1 MRLSKL
7 IAERGV
13 ASRREADQLVREGVV
28 TVNGTTVE
36 QPGHDV
42 DPQRDHVKV
51 RGRRLPEPQP
61 HVTLALHKPAGCMT
75 TRDDPEDRPTVF
87 DLLEGT
93 RYHKR
98 VEPVGRL
105 DFGTEGLLL
114 MTSDGDLANRLT
126 HPRYHVP
133 KTYRAKI
140 TGTLTDKKLALLR
153 KGVPLKDGRTSP
165 AIVRVIE
172 ARERNSWIELTV
184 REGRNRLVRRMA
196 TFVGHKVLKLKRTS
210 FGGIRLADLPR
221 GEFRVLSAQE
231 VKGLREMTEGRG
243 AEEFERALARQRAP
257 RPRKPRRG
265 QRGRSRG
272 GRRRT

>member
-28 TVNGTTVE
+28 TVNGATIE

-51 RGRRLPEPQP
+51 RGRRLPEPMP
-61 HVTLALHKPAGCMT
+61 HVTLALHKPAGCLT
-75 TRDDPEDRPTVF
+75 TREDPEDRPTVF
-87 DLLEGT
+87 DLIEGT

-114 MTSDGDLANRLT
+114 LTSDGDLANRLT

-153 KGVPLKDGRTSP
+153 KGVPLDDGRTLP
-165 AIVRVIE
+165 AMVRVRE
-172 ARERNSWIELTV
+172 ARERNTWLELTV
-184 REGRNRLVRRMA
+184 REGRNRLVRRMVD
-196 TFVGHKVLKLKRTS
+196 FVGHKVLKLKRTS

-221 GEFRVLSAQE
+221 GEFRVLSSQE
-231 VKGLREMTEGRG
+231 VKQLREMADGGG
-243 AEEFERALARQRAP
+243 AEAFERALARQRAP
-257 RPRKPRRG
+257 RPKKPRRG